1 MKKPNILIM
10 EMNFN
15 NYGNLEPATAIETN
29 LNLFESIFT
38 FNEHRGL
45 IFQEYLLF
53 LKRLEKIGLKEY
65 YQWIDGSFVTQ
76 KIKPRDIDVVTFLSY
91 EQYEKN
97 ERTLSDLY
105 RERKQ
110 GKVDCCFVKVY
121 PIGHEKYYH
130 TYSDGIEYAHLF
142 SQDRNKNYKGYI
154 QINL

>member
-1 MKKPNILIM
+1 MKSEFFFTFAPKLLKKPNILIM

-76 KIKPRDIDVVTFLSY
+76 KIKPRDIRT
-91 EQYEKN
+91 KN
-97 ERTLSDLY
+97 
-105 RERKQ
+105 
-110 GKVDCCFVKVY
+110 
-121 PIGHEKYYH
+121 
-130 TYSDGIEYAHLF
+130 
-142 SQDRNKNYKGYI
+142 
-154 QINL
+154 NLE